1 MKQNSGAS
9 VGTAMAVAK
18 ENDHMEN
25 RIKTVESRLDN
36 VETSV
41 NGLSRDVRTLSK
53 EFGSFTGDLKTF
65 MAEQKAHKPHSW
77 KETLGL
83 ATQVGILVTMV
94 IGALYFFIDVKT
106 KDAVTRANLFLEKMT
121 DDGKLFVRLDRI
133 ENRLDRIEGTF
144 TWEAVPKRKEPTT
157 ASSR

>member
-1 MKQNSGAS
+1 
-9 VGTAMAVAK
+9 MALAK
-18 ENDHMEN
+18 EDNEKMES

-65 MAEQKAHKPHSW
+65 MAEQKAHKPQSW
-77 KETLGL
+77 KETISLV
-83 ATQVGILVTMV
+83 TSIGILVTMV

-133 ENRLDRIEGTF
+133 ENRLDRIESTF
-144 TWEAVPKRKEPTT
+144 SWEMVPKKKETPLTT
-157 ASSR
+157 SAR

>member
-1 MKQNSGAS
+1 
-9 VGTAMAVAK
+9 MANVDEESA
-18 ENDHMEN
+18 HMEN

-65 MAEQKAHKPHSW
+65 MAEQKARKPTSW
-77 KETLGL
+77 KETIGL
-83 ATQVGILVTMV
+83 ATQIGILITMIV
-94 IGALYFFIDVKT
+94 GGLYFFIDVKT

-144 TWEAVPKRKEPTT
+144 SWEAVPKRRDPTT
-157 ASSR
+157 ASTR

>member
-1 MKQNSGAS
+1 
-9 VGTAMAVAK
+9 MAEAK
-18 ENDHMEN
+18 EHVHMES

-41 NGLSRDVRTLSK
+41 NGLSKDVRLLSK
-53 EFGSFTGDLKTF
+53 EFGSFSGDLRSF
-65 MAEQKAHKPHSW
+65 MAEQKARKPNSW
-77 KETLGL
+77 KETISI
-83 ATQVGILVTMV
+83 ATSIGTLTIMV

-144 TWEAVPKRKEPTT
+144 TWEAVPRRRDSTT
-157 ASSR
+157 AASR